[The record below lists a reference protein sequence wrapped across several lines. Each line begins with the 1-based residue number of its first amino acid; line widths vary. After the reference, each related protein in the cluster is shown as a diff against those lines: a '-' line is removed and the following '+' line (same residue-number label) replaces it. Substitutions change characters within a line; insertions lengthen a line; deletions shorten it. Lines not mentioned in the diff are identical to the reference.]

1 MKNLPSG
8 TVGRGGL
15 LLGLLLAGRPG
26 NLMAQIPAAA
36 AAEGAMLTQPAVLG
50 MLALLLVIVIGA
62 AIVLVSRVASLVRG
76 NQPRSTENE
85 AGRFD
90 ETVTNLSPTQVDTI
104 VARQQAQH
112 FALDGQELGSRNP
125 ARDPQGLVQHVEMD
139 VHSTWLHEKRHIA
152 PFTDLDPKLV
162 SLVAAFLLCAAFWLV
177 LGTTV
182 GWYVG
187 IKFVSPDV
195 DHVAAL
201 SFGRLRPIHTHMVF
215 WGWTSLAML
224 GLGHFVVART
234 NNTPLFSLRW
244 GWWTLG
250 LINASVVLGTGCLL
264 AGINNGGGE
273 YREYIWPV
281 TLLFA
286 VGVILAL
293 ANFYQTVAART
304 TEEFYISNWYILGAT
319 VWGIVLTV
327 VAYLP
332 WYQNGLGE
340 TIIQGYYMHM
350 GVGMWFM
357 TFTLGLMY
365 YFLPMS
371 LNKPIY
377 SYSLGVLA
385 FWTQLLFYS
394 LIGTHHYIFSPLPW
408 WLQTVAIVF
417 SVGMIIPVLA
427 GTINFLMTFKGGR
440 KRVGDSYSLPFLLL
454 GTLFYFVGSFQGSLQ
469 ALRYTNLVW
478 HFTDFNVAHSH
489 VTMYGIV
496 SFMLWGCIYTL
507 APRLRGREP
516 RQALVGIHFWFALIG
531 LLGYSVSLMIGG
543 TLKGLSWMAGEP
555 FLKSVVLMA
564 PYWLWRAIGGT
575 FMLLAHFVFFYNLV
589 DMLRG
594 RQPTPAAPVRTSAP
608 EPRPHEVLES
618 V

>member
-1 MKNLPSG
+1 MKNLPFG
-8 TVGRGGL
+8 TAGRAGL

-26 NLMAQIPAAA
+26 ALLAQTTAP
-36 AAEGAMLTQPAVLG
+36 AEGPMLLQPAVLG

-62 AIVLVSRVASLVRG
+62 VIVLVSRVGSLVSR
-76 NQPRSTENE
+76 NQPLSTENA

-90 ETVTNLSPTQVDTI
+90 ETVTNLTPAQLAAI
-104 VARQQAQH
+104 VGRQQAQG
-112 FALDGQELGSRNP
+112 FGLQGDELGSNNP

-139 VHSTWLHEKRHIA
+139 VHSPWLHEKRHTA
-152 PFTDLDPKLV
+152 RLPDLDPKLV
-162 SLVAAFLLCAAFWLV
+162 RLVSWYLLCAAGWLV
-177 LGTTV
+177 LGTTI
-182 GWYVG
+182 GWYAGV
-187 IKFVSPDV
+187 KFVSPDV

-201 SFGRLRPIHTHMVF
+201 SFGRLRPIHTNMVF

-234 NNTPLFSLRW
+234 NNTPLFSLKW

-332 WYQNGLGE
+332 WYQNGMGE

-408 WLQTVAIVF
+408 WLQTIAIVF

-440 KRVGDSYSLPFLLL
+440 KRVGDSYSLPFMLL
-454 GTLFYFVGSFQGSLQ
+454 GVLFYFVGSFQGSLQ

-489 VTMYGIV
+489 ITMYGIV

-507 APRLRGREP
+507 GPRLQGREP
-516 RQALVGIHFWFALIG
+516 RQALVGVHFWFALVG
-531 LLGYSVSLMIGG
+531 LLAYAGSLMIGG

-555 FLKSVVLMA
+555 FMKSVVLMA

-589 DMLRG
+589 EMLRP
-594 RQPTPAAPVRTSAP
+594 RTPAPAPLPLATTP
-608 EPRPHEVLES
+608 ETRPHEILES

>member
-1 MKNLPSG
+1 MRNFPFRRCSWLLLA
-8 TVGRGGL
+8 L
-15 LLGLLLAGRPG
+15 LLGSPAVLR
-26 NLMAQIPAAA
+26 AQATTP
-36 AAEGAMLTQPAVLG
+36 AEGPMLTQPAVLG
-50 MLALLLVIVIGA
+50 MIALLLIIVLGA
-62 AIVLVSRVASLVRG
+62 AVLLVGRVASLIRG
-76 NQPRSTENE
+76 TQKPSTENE

-90 ETVTNLSPTQVDTI
+90 ETVTNLTDPQLAAI
-104 VARQQAQH
+104 LARQQGRE
-112 FALDGQELGSRNP
+112 FALGGAELSGASP
-125 ARDPQGLVQHVEMD
+125 AHDTQGLVQHVALN
-139 VHSTWLHEKRHIA
+139 VHSQWFHEKRRTA
-152 PFTDLDPKLV
+152 PFTDLDPKLTMLI
-162 SLVAAFLLCAAFWLV
+162 SAFLLCAAFWLV

-182 GWYVG
+182 GWYAGV
-187 IKFVSPDV
+187 KFVSPDV

-201 SFGRLRPIHTHMVF
+201 SFGRLRPIHTNMVF
-215 WGWTSLAML
+215 WGWTSLAMI
-224 GLGHFVVART
+224 GLGYFVVPRT
-234 NNTPLFSLRW
+234 NNTPLFSLKW
-244 GWWTLG
+244 GWWSLG
-250 LINASVVLGTGCLL
+250 LINASVILGTVCLM

-281 TLLFA
+281 ALLFA
-286 VGVILAL
+286 LGVIVAF
-293 ANFYQTVAART
+293 ANFYQTVAHRT

-319 VWGIVLTV
+319 IWGIVLTV
-327 VAYLP
+327 IAYLP

-340 TIIQGYYMHM
+340 TITQGYYMHM

-427 GTINFLMTFKGGR
+427 GTINFLMTFRGSR
-440 KRVGDSYSLPFLLL
+440 KRVGDSYSLPFLLM
-454 GTLFYFVGSFQGSLQ
+454 GVLFYFVGSFQGSLQ

-489 VTMYGIV
+489 ITMYGIV

-507 APRLRGREP
+507 APKLRGREP
-516 RQALVGIHFWFALIG
+516 RQALVGVHFWFALVG
-531 LLGYSVSLMIGG
+531 LLAYVMALMIGG
-543 TLKGLSWMAGEP
+543 TLKGMSWMAGEP
-555 FLKSVVLMA
+555 FMKSVVLMA

-589 DMLRG
+589 DMLLG
-594 RQPTPAAPVRTSAP
+594 GKAAPQAP
-608 EPRPHEVLES
+608 LTQAPVKQAISQAHDVLERI
-618 V
+618 

>member
-1 MKNLPSG
+1 MRNLPFHFSG
-8 TVGRGGL
+8 RVL
-15 LLGLLLAGRPG
+15 LLAVLLGLPAGLR
-26 NLMAQIPAAA
+26 AQATAP
-36 AAEGAMLTQPAVLG
+36 AEGPMLTQPAVLG
-50 MLALLLVIVIGA
+50 MIGLLLVIVIGA
-62 AIVLVSRVASLVRG
+62 MVLLVGRVAALVRST
-76 NQPRSTENE
+76 QKPSTENE

-90 ETVTNLSPTQVDTI
+90 ETVTNLSGAQLDAI
-104 VARQQAQH
+104 LARREGRD
-112 FALDGQELGSRNP
+112 FALGGAELSGASP
-125 ARDPQGLVQHVEMD
+125 AHDTQGLVQHVALD
-139 VHSTWLHEKRHIA
+139 VHSQWFHEKRHTT
-152 PFTDLDPKLV
+152 PFTDLDPKLTALV
-162 SLVAAFLLCAAFWLV
+162 SAFLLCAAFWLV

-182 GWYVG
+182 GWYAGV
-187 IKFVSPDV
+187 KFVSPDV

-201 SFGRLRPIHTHMVF
+201 SFGRLRPIHTNMVF
-215 WGWTSLAML
+215 WGWTSLAMI
-224 GLGHFVVART
+224 GLAFFVVPRT
-234 NNTPLFSLRW
+234 NNTPLFSLKW
-244 GWWTLG
+244 GWISLG
-250 LINASVVLGTGCLL
+250 LINASVILGTGCLM

-281 TLLFA
+281 ALLFA
-286 VGVILAL
+286 AGVILAF
-293 ANFYQTVAART
+293 ANFFQTVARRT
-304 TEEFYISNWYILGAT
+304 TEEFYISNWYILGASIFA
-319 VWGIVLTV
+319 IVLTV
-327 VAYLP
+327 IAYLP
-332 WYQNGLGE
+332 FYQNGLGE
-340 TIIQGYYMHM
+340 TITQGYYMHM

-417 SVGMIIPVLA
+417 SVGMVIPVLA
-427 GTINFLMTFKGGR
+427 GTINFLMTFRGSR
-440 KRVGDSYSLPFLLL
+440 KRVGDSYSLPFMLM
-454 GTLFYFVGSFQGSLQ
+454 GVLFYFVGSFQGSLQ

-489 VTMYGIV
+489 LTMYGIV

-507 APRLRGREP
+507 APKLRGREP
-516 RQALVGIHFWFALIG
+516 RQALVGVHFWFALVG
-531 LLGYSVSLMIGG
+531 LLAYVMALMIGG
-543 TLKGLSWMAGEP
+543 TLKGMSWMTGEP

-575 FMLLAHFVFFYNLV
+575 FMLLAHFVFLYNLV
-589 DMLRG
+589 DMLLG
-594 RQPTPAAPVRTSAP
+594 GKAAPKAP
-608 EPRPHEVLES
+608 LIQPVPQAHEILEL